1 MTTLVLDTPEL
12 AQKYELLS
20 DKQFEH
26 GKLLIAD
33 LALQPRERVLDVGS
47 GTGRLAVYAAEL
59 VGTDGSVVGVDPLPL
74 RIEIAERKSRAIPN
88 LHFAVASAEDL
99 SRFPDDH
106 FDAVYLNSVFHWLAD
121 KRTALREIA
130 RVLKRGGRL
139 ALTAASKEQP
149 HTLQIVLKELF
160 EQDPFRHFDG
170 NASDSP
176 RFKLD
181 VAETRSLL
189 AEAGFNVISSEI
201 KTFVDYF
208 DEPHTVI
215 DFSASSSFGN
225 FLSAL
230 PEPIKQQANLAIQ
243 LILDRYRTPKGIE
256 LSRNLI
262 FTLAINDKP
271 STTSH

>member
-12 AQKYELLS
+12 AQKYEVLS

-33 LALQPRERVLDVGS
+33 LALQPGERVLDVGS
-47 GTGRLAVYAAEL
+47 GTGRLAVYAADL
-59 VGTDGSVVGVDPLPL
+59 VGAAGSVVGVDPLPL
-74 RIEIAERKSRAIPN
+74 RIEIAERKSRDIPN

-106 FDAVYLNSVFHWLAD
+106 FDVVYLNSVFHWLAD

-139 ALTAASKEQP
+139 ALTSASKEQP

-176 RFKLD
+176 GFKLD
-181 VAETRSLL
+181 VNETRSLL

-256 LSRNLI
+256 LTRNLI